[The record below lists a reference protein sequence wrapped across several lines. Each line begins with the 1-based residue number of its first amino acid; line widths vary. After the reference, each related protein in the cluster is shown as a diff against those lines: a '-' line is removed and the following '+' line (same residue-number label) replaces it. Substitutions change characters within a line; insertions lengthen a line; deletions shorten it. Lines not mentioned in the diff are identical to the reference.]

1 MRQHVQ
7 PHIMVRASVQR
18 TVGMRLYETMC
29 VTPDACKRP
38 GTGDCVS
45 GRGGVPA
52 TACAEETCGVVH
64 HSG

>member
-1 MRQHVQ
+1 MQ
-7 PHIMVRASVQR
+7 PHVVVRAGVQR
-18 TVGMRLYETMC
+18 AVGMRLYEMMC

-45 GRGGVPA
+45 RHGGVPV
-52 TACAEETCGVVH
+52 TACAEETHGVVH